1 MESRLKETVLVVDD
15 DPDILTALT
24 NRLRW
29 LGYHTITAQDGVQA
43 LLLIQQTNPDLVLLD
58 LELPRLSGLDVIRRL
73 QSPLENH
80 ATRVSGNTLPPIIML
95 SAYAT
100 VGRAVEAVKLG
111 AQEFLTKPFDQ
122 DHLDLIIKKSLEQR
136 ALARE
141 IGFLRTEVGSRY
153 EIIVGESAVMRQVI
167 ETAKRTAPADLAML
181 LLGETGTG
189 KELLARS
196 IHRWSPRK
204 KGPFMA
210 INCAALPESLLENEL
225 FGHEKGA
232 FSGATTMQVGKLEA
246 AHRGTVFLDEIGDMP
261 ITLQTRLLRILQD
274 KEFHRLGGTTAI
286 RPDVRFIAATNHD
299 LRARVAQGLFRED
312 LFYRLNVMPLCVPPL
327 RDRGEDIGLL
337 AEMILAREA
346 GNMKIAK
353 KPLSQEAQQCLALYK
368 WPGNIR
374 ELENVLSRALLLSSR
389 AEIGPED
396 LGIRTPA
403 GRPASPP
410 PATQEL
416 PYHVSLE
423 AYSRWLLEEALH
435 RSNGN
440 RTQAAELLQLQRT
453 YFIKLLRKKQ
463 IAGTLPHADE
473 HAASTVTDNVT

>member
-1 MESRLKETVLVVDD
+1 MTQQQKL
-15 DPDILTALT
+15 
-24 NRLRW
+24 LR
-29 LGYHTITAQDGVQA
+29 
-43 LLLIQQTNPDLVLLD
+43 
-58 LELPRLSGLDVIRRL
+58 
-73 QSPLENH
+73 
-80 ATRVSGNTLPPIIML
+80 
-95 SAYAT
+95 
-100 VGRAVEAVKLG
+100 
-111 AQEFLTKPFDQ
+111 
-122 DHLDLIIKKSLEQR
+122 
-136 ALARE
+136 
-141 IGFLRTEVGSRY
+141 
-153 EIIVGESAVMRQVI
+153 VI
-167 ETAKRTAPADLAML
+167 ETGEFERLGSSKTRKVSVRLVSATNADLNA
-181 LLGETGTG
+181 E
-189 KELLARS
+189 
-196 IHRWSPRK
+196 
-204 KGPFMA
+204 
-210 INCAALPESLLENEL
+210 
-225 FGHEKGA
+225 
-232 FSGATTMQVGKLEA
+232 VEA
-246 AHRGTVFLDEIGDMP
+246 GRF
-261 ITLQTRLLRILQD
+261 RQD
-274 KEFHRLGGTTAI
+274 LYF
-286 RPDVRFIAATNHD
+286 
-299 LRARVAQGLFRED
+299 
-312 LFYRLNVMPLCVPPL
+312 RLNTIEIHLPPL

-423 AYSRWLLEEALH
+423 AYSRWLLEEALR

-463 IAGTLPHADE
+463 IAGTP
-473 HAASTVTDNVT
+473 SSR

>member
-1 MESRLKETVLVVDD
+1 MESSLKETILVVDD

-73 QSPLENH
+73 QSPLEDH
-80 ATRVSGNTLPPIIML
+80 ATRGSGNTLPPIIML

-167 ETAKRTAPADLAML
+167 ETAKRAAPADLAML

-232 FSGATTMQVGKLEA
+232 FTGAVARRTGKFELA
-246 AHRGTVFLDEIGDMP
+246 DGGTLFLDEIGE
-261 ITLQTRLLRILQD
+261 ISASTQVKLLRFLETRAI
-274 KEFHRLGGTTAI
+274 ERVGGSKPI
-286 RPDVRFIAATNHD
+286 ELDVRLVAATNRS
-299 LRARVAQGLFRED
+299 LEQLVREGKFRED
-312 LFYRLNVMPLCVPPL
+312 LFFRLNVVRLAMPPL
-327 RDRGEDIGLL
+327 RERTEDIPLLL
-337 AEMILAREA
+337 AHYLKHFAEENGRPVLTVEP
-346 GNMKIAK
+346 G
-353 KPLSQEAQQCLALYK
+353 ALHTLQSYA

-374 ELENVLSRALLLSSR
+374 ELRNFCENAVVLNRGASLSEFDLDPKFRGGVPPAAGSPAPAAGSALLSVEENEKRLVR
-389 AEIGPED
+389 E
-396 LGIRTPA
+396 
-403 GRPASPP
+403 
-410 PATQEL
+410 
-416 PYHVSLE
+416 SLIK
-423 AYSRWLLEEALH
+423 AR
-435 RSNGN
+435 GN
-440 RTQAAELLQLQRT
+440 RTKAAALMGISRRTLHRKIAQWPEL
-453 YFIKLLRKKQ
+453 
-463 IAGTLPHADE
+463 D
-473 HAASTVTDNVT
+473 VTDR